1 LDAEPQDGQEPQ
13 QAQAGQ
19 AAAQTEELPRI
30 PEVLPVLALR
40 DSVIYP
46 YVIQPLSVSREKSI
60 NAIDAALAENR
71 TILLLS
77 QKQTDIDEPS
87 DQDLH
92 RVGTAALIVRML
104 KLPDGRLRTL
114 VQGLQRVRVE
124 YFTETSPYIRAKVEP
139 LAEQETSG
147 SIELDATI
155 RSVKQSLEK
164 AIALGKT
171 LPHEVLVIAANLD
184 SPGRLADL
192 VASNLDLK
200 PAQMQDVLE
209 IADTFDRLKKIH
221 EFLLREIELLEVQQK
236 ITMEARGEM
245 DKSQRD
251 YYLRQQLKA
260 IQTELGE
267 GNELTEEIEGF
278 RAKLAKLKVP
288 DEAMAE
294 IDRNIKKLERMHPD
308 SSDTAVTRTY
318 LEWMTEMPW
327 GLVSED
333 NLDLARAKRVLE
345 EDHHG
350 LDKIK
355 ERLMEYLA
363 VRKLNPDQRGTI
375 LCFVGPPGTGK
386 TSLGRSVARALD
398 RKFARI
404 SLGGV
409 HDESEVRGH
418 RRTYV
423 GAMPGRIVQA
433 LHSVKTMNPVMM
445 LDEVDKIGR
454 DMRGDP
460 SAALL
465 EVLDPEQ
472 NNTFRDNYL
481 NVPVDLSQVLFLA
494 NANELDPIQPAF
506 KDRMEIIHLH
516 SYTLEEKLGIAKKHL
531 LPRQLERNGITAKH
545 AAFTDK
551 GLVALIQGYTREAG
565 VRQLEREM
573 ASTLRKIARKVAEDL
588 DREGEPGHIE
598 DSGRGAMDEMQNMQN
613 GAGKVAMVPGTPRD
627 APQDAP
633 QEGAAAKLGADRPG
647 TADIHADD
655 RANTAD
661 GDHNG
666 AEGADGPDH
675 AKPPKRFA
683 ITEKSLHGLLGPVKF
698 LKDERLKSP
707 RVGVVT
713 GLAWTSTGGDVLFVE
728 ALKMPGKGELHLTGQ
743 LGDVMKESAKAALS
757 YIRSKGDEFG
767 IEAEV
772 FQKNDIHVHFPEGA
786 IPKDGPS
793 AGLAVATALLSVLKG
808 VPVKHTMAMTGEIDL
823 RGDALPIGGLKEKAL
838 AALRMGVFEII
849 IPAANQKDLEEIG
862 PEARGQL
869 EFRPVKHVE
878 DVFGLAL
885 VDWIPPKPKARG
897 NGACDPKGHG
907 GQKACRRQGPAHQG
921 PRRTE
926 KRQVVC

>member
-1 LDAEPQDGQEPQ
+1 MG
-13 QAQAGQ
+13 
-19 AAAQTEELPRI
+19 
-30 PEVLPVLALR
+30 
-40 DSVIYP
+40 
-46 YVIQPLSVSREKSI
+46 KS
-60 NAIDAALAENR
+60 
-71 TILLLS
+71 
-77 QKQTDIDEPS
+77 
-87 DQDLH
+87 
-92 RVGTAALIVRML
+92 
-104 KLPDGRLRTL
+104 
-114 VQGLQRVRVE
+114 
-124 YFTETSPYIRAKVEP
+124 
-139 LAEQETSG
+139 
-147 SIELDATI
+147 
-155 RSVKQSLEK
+155 
-164 AIALGKT
+164 
-171 LPHEVLVIAANLD
+171 LPHEVLVIAEKLD

-200 PAQMQDVLE
+200 PEQMQDILE
-209 IADTFDRLKKIH
+209 LSDTFGRLRKIH
-221 EFLLREIELLEVQQK
+221 EFLLREIDLLAVQQK
-236 ITMEARGEM
+236 ITMEAKGEM
-245 DKSQRD
+245 DKSQRE
-251 YYLRQQLKA
+251 YYLRQHRKA

-267 GNELTEEIEGF
+267 GNELAEEIEGF
-278 RAKLAKLKVP
+278 RARLAKLKVP
-288 DEAMAE
+288 EDIMEE
-294 IDRNIKKLERMHPD
+294 IERNIKKLERMHPD

-333 NLDLARAKRVLE
+333 NLDLKRAQQVLE

-460 SAALL
+460 SAAQL

-531 LPRQLERNGITAKH
+531 LPRQLERNGITSKY

-565 VRQLEREM
+565 VRQLEREVG
-573 ASTLRKIARKVAEDL
+573 STLRKIARKVAEAL
-588 DREGEPGHIE
+588 DDGTAAPQRAAGATEGAKAPGGVEPEPAGPTSAE
-598 DSGRGAMDEMQNMQN
+598 PAAGPAAAEPASGDTH
-613 GAGKVAMVPGTPRD
+613 GAGDGDKGA
-627 APQDAP
+627 
-633 QEGAAAKLGADRPG
+633 EAAANAANAINATNAADQ
-647 TADIHADD
+647 HA
-655 RANTAD
+655 
-661 GDHNG
+661 
-666 AEGADGPDH
+666 
-675 AKPPKRFA
+675 PPKCFT

-707 RVGVVT
+707 KIGVVT

-772 FQKNDIHVHFPEGA
+772 FQKSDIHVHFPEGA

-808 VPVKHTMAMTGEIDL
+808 VPVRNTMAMTGEIDL

-878 DVFGLAL
+878 EVFGLAL
-885 VDWIPPKPKARG
+885 VDWAPPKQKARG
-897 NGACDPKGHG
+897 NGNGNGAAAPKGNG
-907 GQKACRRQGPAHQG
+907 GQGGQSTRSAAKA
-921 PRRTE
+921 PRRRTPE
-926 KRQVVC
+926 EPKKGR

>member
-1 LDAEPQDGQEPQ
+1 LDDDVQYHLHEEQQGWQEPQ
-13 QAQAGQ
+13 PLAQAAQ
-19 AAAQTEELPRI
+19 AEELPRI

-60 NAIDAALAENR
+60 NAVDAAMAESR
-71 TILLLS
+71 MIVLLS
-77 QKQTDIDEPS
+77 QKQTDIDEPDTS
-87 DQDLH
+87 DLH
-92 RVGTAALIVRML
+92 RVGTAALIVRIL
-104 KLPDGRLRTL
+104 KLPDGRLRAL
-114 VQGLQRVRVE
+114 IQGLQRVRVE
-124 YFTETSPYIRAKVEP
+124 YFTETEPHLRAKVEP
-139 LAEQETSG
+139 LKEQEPRG
-147 SIELDATI
+147 SLELDATM

-164 AIALGKT
+164 AIAMGKS
-171 LPHEVLVIAANLD
+171 LPHEVLVIAAKLD

-200 PAQMQDVLE
+200 PAQMQDILE
-209 IADTFDRLKKIH
+209 LSDTFGRLRKIH
-221 EFLLREIELLEVQQK
+221 ELLLREIDLLAVQQK
-236 ITMEARGEM
+236 ITMEAKGEM
-245 DKSQRD
+245 DKSQRE
-251 YYLRQQLKA
+251 YYLRQHLKA

-267 GNELTEEIEGF
+267 GNELAEEIEGF
-278 RAKLAKLKVP
+278 RARLAKLKVP
-288 DEAMAE
+288 EDIMEE
-294 IDRNIKKLERMHPD
+294 IERNIKKLERMHPD

-327 GLVSED
+327 GLASED
-333 NLDLARAKRVLE
+333 NLDLKRAQRVLE

-398 RKFARI
+398 RRFARI

-433 LHSVKTMNPVMM
+433 LHSAKTMNPVMM

-454 DMRGDP
+454 DLRGDP

-472 NNTFRDNYL
+472 NNPFRDNYL

-506 KDRMEIIHLH
+506 KDRMEVIHLH

-531 LPRQLERNGITAKH
+531 LPRQLERNGITARH
-545 AAFTDK
+545 AAFTDG
-551 GLVALIQGYTREAG
+551 GLQALIQGYTREAC

-573 ASTLRKIARKVAEDL
+573 GSTLRKIARRAAEAL
-588 DREGEPGHIE
+588 DG
-598 DSGRGAMDEMQNMQN
+598 
-613 GAGKVAMVPGTPRD
+613 
-627 APQDAP
+627 
-633 QEGAAAKLGADRPG
+633 EGAA
-647 TADIHADD
+647 
-655 RANTAD
+655 
-661 GDHNG
+661 
-666 AEGADGPDH
+666 E
-675 AKPPKRFA
+675 PPKRFA

-698 LKDERLKSP
+698 LKDERLRAPK
-707 RVGVVT
+707 VGVVT

-757 YIRSKGDEFG
+757 YIRSRGDGFG
-767 IEAEV
+767 IDAEV
-772 FQKNDIHVHFPEGA
+772 FQKSDIHVHFPEGA

-808 VPVKHTMAMTGEIDL
+808 VPVKNTVAMTGEIDL

-849 IPAANQKDLEEIG
+849 IPAANTKDLEEIG

-869 EFRPVKHVE
+869 AFRPVRHVE
-878 DVFGLAL
+878 EVFALAL
-885 VDWIPPKPKARG
+885 EGWERPRARAAGRGLGAAAPRDAKPLK
-897 NGACDPKGHG
+897 NQKKG
-907 GQKACRRQGPAHQG
+907 R
-921 PRRTE
+921 
-926 KRQVVC
+926 